1 MKSRRKNEIMKRLV
15 IEQALKM
22 EEMAA
27 MFGVSVE
34 TIRRDVADMER
45 QGLVEK
51 VYGGIRLRQDTGRS
65 RSTLDSWGERMS
77 RCHEEKARI
86 AARALELVED
96 DSVIALDIGTTVY
109 ELSRLLGVKRGLT
122 IITNSLPIAADLART
137 TGHKVLC
144 IGGQVTTNET
154 VTGGGYARRFLEDL
168 AAVDLFLMGADG
180 VSLRQGV
187 TEYSEGIVDVK
198 RQLAGLARRCVLLC
212 DHSKF
217 GVEAPFKSCPLEQVD
232 TLITDGAAP
241 AKVLDGL
248 RRRGIELLQTE

>member
-15 IEQALKM
+15 LEKTLKM

-34 TIRRDVADMER
+34 TVRRDVADLER
-45 QGLVEK
+45 DGLVEK
-51 VYGGIRLRQDTGRS
+51 VYGGIRLREGTLRS
-65 RSTLDSWGERMS
+65 HSTLDSWSERMS
-77 RCHEEKARI
+77 RCHAEKVQI

-109 ELSRLLGVKRGLT
+109 ELSRLLAVKKGLT
-122 IITNSLPIAADLART
+122 IITNSLPIAAELSRT
-137 TGHKVLC
+137 TSHNILC
-144 IGGQVTTNET
+144 VGGRVTTNET
-154 VTGGGYARRFLEDL
+154 VTGGVYARRFLEDF

-180 VSLRQGV
+180 LSVKQGV

-198 RQLAGLARRCVLLC
+198 HQLSQLARRCVLLA

-217 GVEAPFKSCPLEQVD
+217 GVEAPFKSCPLERVD
-232 TLITDGAAP
+232 TLITDAAAP
-241 AKVLDGL
+241 VKVLEGL
-248 RRRGIELLQTE
+248 RKRGIEIIRAE

>member
-15 IEQALKM
+15 REKTLKM

-51 VYGGIRLRQDTGRS
+51 VYGGIQLREGAARS
-65 RSTLDSWGERMS
+65 VSSLDSWSDRMVH
-77 RCHEEKARI
+77 CHDEKARI

-96 DSVIALDIGTTVY
+96 GAVIALDIGTVY
-109 ELSRLLGVKRGLT
+109 ELSLLLGVKRNLT
-122 IITNSLPIAADLART
+122 IITNSLPIAAELART
-137 TGHKVLC
+137 TGHKILC

-168 AAVDLFLMGADG
+168 AAVDAFFMGADG
-180 VSLRQGV
+180 VSLQQGV

-198 RQLAGLARRCVLLC
+198 RQLAALARRCVLMA

-217 GVEAPFKSCPLEQVD
+217 GVEAPFKSCALERVD
-232 TLITDGAAP
+232 VLVTDEQAP
-241 AKVLDGL
+241 AKVRETLH
-248 RRRGIELLQTE
+248 RRGVDVICAE

>member
-15 IEQALKM
+15 LEKTLKM
-22 EEMAA
+22 EEMAT
-27 MFGVSVE
+27 MCGVSVE

-45 QGLVEK
+45 DGLVEK
-51 VYGGIRLRQDTGRS
+51 VYGGIRLREGAQRS
-65 RSTLDSWGERMS
+65 RSTLDSWSERMG

-109 ELSRLLGVKRGLT
+109 ELSRLLAVKKNLT
-122 IITNSLPIAADLART
+122 IITNSLPIAAELSRT
-137 TGHKVLC
+137 TSHHVLC
-144 IGGQVTTNET
+144 IGGRVSTNET
-154 VTGGGYARRFLEDL
+154 VTGGAYARRFLEDL
-168 AAVDLFLMGADG
+168 AAVDLFVMGADG
-180 VSLRQGV
+180 LSLKQGV

-198 RQLAGLARRCVLLC
+198 RQLAELARRCVLLC

-217 GVEAPFKSCPLEQVD
+217 GVEAPFKSCPLERVD
-232 TLITDGAAP
+232 TLITDSAAP

-248 RRRGIELLQTE
+248 RKRGVELLYAE